1 MSRQLL
7 SHSPDLHHLMEE
19 GYDVEIS
26 DSNLLIKHVP
36 YVTSQ
41 RTIAYGT
48 LVSELSTNG
57 AATIK
62 PRTHEVWFIGELPC
76 DNHGRELDLVINQRT
91 ATNLGTG
98 LMVTCSFSSKPRS
111 GTYDDYYQKMTAYI
125 RILSGFANAIDP
137 TVTARIYPAHSTVE
151 EESVFRYLDAASSR
165 SGISAIS
172 AKLKQDKVAI
182 VGLGGTG
189 SYILDLV
196 SKTPIGEIHLYDDDT
211 LYAHNAFRSPG
222 AASLDELTGMPKK
235 VEYLFAKYDPMHRH
249 IIPHA
254 IRITRSTVNELH
266 GMDFV
271 FMALD
276 AGSAKRSIIEYL
288 ESQKIPFIDCG
299 MGVYRKDDSLGGVV
313 RVTAVVEGHGS
324 HVDRRISF
332 GDPDEDEYDWNIQT
346 ADLNM
351 LNASLAVLKLKKLCG
366 FYIDRKHELFSS
378 YVIGRNQMVSEDRLE

>member
-1 MSRQLL
+1 MSHQLL
-7 SHSPDLHHLMEE
+7 SHSPDLYRLMEE

-26 DSNLLIKHVP
+26 DSNLIIKHVP

-57 AATIK
+57 TATIK

-76 DNHGRELDLVINQRT
+76 DNHGRELDQVINQRT

-98 LMVTCSFSSKPRS
+98 LMATCSFSSKPPS
-111 GTYDDYYQKMTAYI
+111 GNYDDYYQKMTAYI
-125 RILSGFANAIDP
+125 RILSGFAKAIDP
-137 TVTARIYPAHSTVE
+137 TVTARIYPAHPTVE
-151 EESVFRYLDAASSR
+151 EESVFRYLDTASSR

-172 AKLKQDKVAI
+172 GKLKQDKVAI

-211 LYAHNAFRSPG
+211 LYAHNAFRTPG
-222 AASLDELTGMPKK
+222 AASLDELKGMPKK
-235 VEYLFAKYDPMHRH
+235 VEYLFSKYDPMHRH

-276 AGSAKRSIIEYL
+276 VGSAKRSIIEYL

-313 RVTAVVEGHGS
+313 RVTAVVEGHGL
-324 HVDRRISF
+324 HVDQRISF
-332 GDPDEDEYDWNIQT
+332 GDLDEDEYDWNIQT

-351 LNASLAVLKLKKLCG
+351 LNASLAVLKWKKLCG
-366 FYIDRKHELFSS
+366 FYIDRKQELFSS